1 MRKSLITKFVTK
13 DHKGI
18 EIAPWH
24 NPIVPKRDGYSVQV
38 LDIFDTEMLREK
50 CIADPNIPPDHL
62 ANIEEVDFVAS
73 ALDIDEAVKK
83 VGGLGSYDYIVSS
96 HNFEHLPNPVRFL
109 QACGKVLRTGGCL
122 SMAIP
127 AKNFTFDYF
136 RNLTTTTDFLESY
149 FENRTRP
156 SPFQIYD
163 FASCF
168 ADNVP
173 STMGQQTKG
182 ITFSQDFET
191 CYRELKDR
199 LDQSDSEYIDT
210 HVSVFTPDS
219 FNLIISEIITLELIP
234 FRIKEILSTNGFE
247 FFAHLERIDSTDIA
261 KHKLRKE
268 DRIKLYHKIYGL
280 GLPPSNINM
289 RLFGTY

>member
-1 MRKSLITKFVTK
+1 MRKTHIRKYLTRDS
-13 DHKGI
+13 KGI

-24 NPIVPKRDGYSVQV
+24 NPIVPKKAGYCVQV
-38 LDIFDTEMLREK
+38 LDIFDTETLRQK
-50 CIADPNIPPDHL
+50 CIGDPNIPPDHL

-73 ALDIDEAVKK
+73 ALDIDKAVER

-96 HNFEHLPNPVRFL
+96 HNFEHLPNPIRFL
-109 QACGKVLRTGGCL
+109 QACGKVLRAGGCL

-136 RNLTTTTDFLESY
+136 RNLTTTTDFLEGY
-149 FENRTRP
+149 FENRTKP

-173 STMGQQTKG
+173 SAMGLPTKA
-182 ITFSQDFET
+182 ISFSQDFET
-191 CYRELKDR
+191 CFRQLRDR
-199 LDQSDSEYIDT
+199 IEQPDGEYVDT
-210 HVSVFTPDS
+210 HVSVFTADS

-234 FRIKEILSTNGFE
+234 FKIKEIMATNGFE
-247 FFAHLERIDSTDIA
+247 FFVHLERIAATEIA
-261 KHKLRKE
+261 LYKLSRD
-268 DRIKLYHKIYGL
+268 DRIKLYHKVYGI
-280 GLPPSNINM
+280 GQSPKMMTM
-289 RLFGTY
+289 RYC